1 MTDKSLERKYDEVF
15 NSVCDYVDR
24 QKETDPSFSL
34 NHLQKMLETEYIN
47 EGNGWV
53 GKSEVQETVS
63 AATIAAYQHKI
74 VEWKKETKQ
83 NK

>member
-15 NSVCDYVDR
+15 RNVCDYVDY
-24 QKETDPSFSL
+24 QKKSDSSFTL
-34 NHLQKMLETEYIN
+34 KHLERMLETEYIN

-53 GKSEVQETVS
+53 GKSEVQEIVS

-74 VEWKKETKQ
+74 VEWKKENQKDL
-83 NK
+83 